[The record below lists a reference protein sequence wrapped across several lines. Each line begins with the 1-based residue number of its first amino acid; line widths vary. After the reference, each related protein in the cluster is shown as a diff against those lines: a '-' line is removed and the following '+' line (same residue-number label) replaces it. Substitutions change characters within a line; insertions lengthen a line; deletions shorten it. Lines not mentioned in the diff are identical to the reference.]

1 MLTTKPKGT
10 RDIYG
15 EDSYHWHWMEQTIRE
30 IAERYGATEIRTP
43 TFEHTELFTKNVG
56 ETTDIVNK
64 EMYTFLDRGGR
75 SLSLRP
81 EGTAGAIRCFVEE
94 KLYAN
99 TLPLKLYYMMSNF
112 RAEKPQKGRYREHRQ
127 FGVEFIGP
135 YEPENDVEV
144 IAIAKDV
151 LDAIGAKVM
160 LNINSIGEA
169 DAREK
174 YHNVLKDYIGD
185 NLDDMCEDC
194 KSRIDRNPLR
204 ALDCKVD
211 KCKKIMDDA
220 PSIQASL
227 NDADKDHFARV
238 LKILDVLG
246 IEYVVNPRIVR
257 GLDYYTRTV
266 FEFIDEDSL
275 GAQSTVCGGG
285 RYDNVVEQTGGPKM
299 GSVGF
304 GMGMERLLMSAKA
317 NGKVADTVPR
327 RHMFIGYI
335 GEAGRLLSQ
344 KLVYNLRKSG
354 VHADGDSMGRGLKAQ
369 LKYADKINA
378 KYSLVLGDD
387 EIEKGVVQVKDMD
400 TGDKY
405 DVKINELED
414 FCKNAKII
422 D

>member
-10 RDIYG
+10 QDIYG
-15 EDSYHWHWMEQTIRE
+15 ADSYHWHWMEKKIRE
-30 IAERYGATEIRTP
+30 IAEFYGATEIRTP
-43 TFEHTELFTKNVG
+43 TFEHTELFAKNVG

-75 SLSLRP
+75 SLTLRP

-94 KLYAN
+94 KLYAG

-112 RAEKPQKGRYREHRQ
+112 RGEKPQKGRFREHRQ

-135 YEPENDVEV
+135 AEAENDVEV

-151 LDAIGAKVM
+151 LEAIGAKAT

-174 YHNVLKDYIGD
+174 YHNVLKEYIGD
-185 NLDDMCEDC
+185 NLESMCADC

-204 ALDCKVD
+204 ALDCKVPN
-211 KCKKIMDDA
+211 CKEIMDGA
-220 PSIQASL
+220 PSIQDSL
-227 NDADKDHFARV
+227 NEADKDHFERV
-238 LKILDVLG
+238 LKLLDALS
-246 IEYVVNPRIVR
+246 IKYVVNPRIVR

-266 FEFIDEDSL
+266 FEFIDDGAL

-285 RYDNVVEQTGGPKM
+285 RYDNMVEQTGGPKM
-299 GSVGF
+299 GCVGF

-317 NGKVADTVPR
+317 NGKVSDLAPR
-327 RHMFIGYI
+327 RQIFIGYI
-335 GEAGRLLSQ
+335 GEAGRVLSQ
-344 KLVYNLRKSG
+344 KIVYELRQKG
-354 VHADGDSMGRGLKAQ
+354 VHADGDTMGRGVKAQ

-387 EIEKGVVQVKDMD
+387 EIEKGAAQIKDMD

-405 DVKINELED
+405 DVDINELEE
-414 FCKNAKII
+414 FCKKSKA